1 MKSYTIIS
9 IVLTIAGIF
18 LATQGATWVALLC
31 GTVAILF
38 MIKSYLALKKSQQNI
53 ITILKA
59 IENSDHSFY
68 FKESSGSER
77 NKDFNHTLN
86 KIKEL
91 IQRTQD
97 EVRDHERFLAQII
110 EQVPTGI
117 IITSPEGTIRFINHS
132 ALSYLSLPVV
142 THLHR
147 IRQVYP
153 ELYSTIVEMKE
164 NESKSVSI
172 QTEKEIQELVVEK
185 NTTELAYETAIIITL
200 NDINS
205 ELEERETDSWIS
217 LIRVMTHEIM
227 NSIAPIRSIS
237 ETLLNNPEGHDE
249 VTRQAV
255 QTIHNTSEHLI
266 TFVDNYRKFTSVP
279 QPHTETIDIHEL
291 LNQATLLIQEEVL
304 KKQIKLSVHL
314 NQDIQQIEA
323 DRSLL
328 MQVLQNI
335 LKNAAEA
342 TEDGGEIIISSD
354 HTNNKRPLLK
364 IYNSGAP
371 IPEEIK
377 EYIFI
382 PFFTTKENGN
392 GIGLSLSR
400 YIMRLHG
407 GNLRYNAQPHGNTFT
422 IEF

>member
-1 MKSYTIIS
+1 MKSYTIFS

-18 LATQGATWVALLC
+18 LATQGATWWALLC

-38 MIKSYLALKKSQQNI
+38 IVKSYLTLKKSQQNI

-68 FKESSGSER
+68 FKESKGSEN

-91 IQRTQD
+91 IQRTQE

-117 IITSPEGTIRFINHS
+117 IITSPEGTIRFINHA

-153 ELYSTIVEMKE
+153 ELYTTITEMKE
-164 NESKSVSI
+164 HESKSVSI
-172 QTEKEIQELVVEK
+172 QTEKEIQELVVER
-185 NTTELAYETAIIITL
+185 NTTELAYETVTIITI
-200 NDINS
+200 NDINN

-237 ETLLNNPEGHDE
+237 ETLLDNPEGHDE
-249 VTRQAV
+249 VTHQAI

-266 TFVDNYRKFTSVP
+266 RFVDNYRKFTSVP
-279 QPHTETIDIHEL
+279 QPHTEIIDIQGL
-291 LNQATLLIQEEVL
+291 LNQANLLIQEEVQ
-304 KKQIKLSVHL
+304 KKEIRLSVHL
-314 NQDIQQIEA
+314 NQNALQISA

-328 MQVLQNI
+328 MQVLQNL

-342 TEDGGEIIISSD
+342 TDIGGEIIISSD
-354 HTNNKRPLLK
+354 LNNNKRPLIK
-364 IYNSGAP
+364 IYNSGTP

-377 EYIFI
+377 AYIFI